1 MKERLHYWV
10 RSIEKETQEAEQ
22 GTEVDSSLNPEMNDS
37 TVETDEKSDFNMTAE
52 MKNEDNNSGQES
64 QNSQDSE
71 SGALEKVDGRYR
83 LFRVHN

>member
-37 TVETDEKSDFNMTAE
+37 TVETDEKSDFNMTA
-52 MKNEDNNSGQES
+52 KS
-64 QNSQDSE
+64 
-71 SGALEKVDGRYR
+71 KITITVR
-83 LFRVHN
+83 RVRTARTVKAVPWKK